1 MISDDII
8 RFCSFVSVEPLFQR
22 RQCFMNKFK
31 NRFFT
36 LDDIETG
43 CNIYF
48 KNNSYLFTVLVD
60 IVRRNPVYA
69 TWEIRSNKILADWM
83 RSQIPVLAKFNAS
96 VIVYANWILTGRNS
110 VPTCKICG
118 EPMPVKTNLFKLYSN
133 YCSCKCRAADP
144 LYKKFIENT
153 FEKKYGK
160 GIKHN
165 FMIHDVRE
173 KAQATL
179 RRYYGDDPFK
189 NPKILQKKQNTFLK
203 KYGALHNMQ
212 SEKGL
217 AEYRKSMNDR
227 YGVDYTWQI
236 SSVAEKAR

>member
-1 MISDDII
+1 
-8 RFCSFVSVEPLFQR
+8 
-22 RQCFMNKFK
+22 MNKFK
-31 NRFFT
+31 NRFFS
-36 LDDIETG
+36 LDDIETD

-153 FEKKYGK
+153 FEK
-160 GIKHN
+160 N
-165 FMIHDVRE
+165 TE
-173 KAQATL
+173 KASGT
-179 RRYYGDDPFK
+179 
-189 NPKILQKKQNTFLK
+189 IL
-203 KYGALHNMQ
+203 
-212 SEKGL
+212 
-217 AEYRKSMNDR
+217 
-227 YGVDYTWQI
+227 
-236 SSVAEKAR
+236 

>member
-36 LDDIETG
+36 LDDIETN

-83 RSQIPVLAKFNAS
+83 R
-96 VIVYANWILTGRNS
+96 
-110 VPTCKICG
+110 
-118 EPMPVKTNLFKLYSN
+118 
-133 YCSCKCRAADP
+133 
-144 LYKKFIENT
+144 
-153 FEKKYGK
+153 
-160 GIKHN
+160 
-165 FMIHDVRE
+165 
-173 KAQATL
+173 
-179 RRYYGDDPFK
+179 
-189 NPKILQKKQNTFLK
+189 
-203 KYGALHNMQ
+203 
-212 SEKGL
+212 
-217 AEYRKSMNDR
+217 
-227 YGVDYTWQI
+227 
-236 SSVAEKAR
+236 

>member
-1 MISDDII
+1 
-8 RFCSFVSVEPLFQR
+8 
-22 RQCFMNKFK
+22 
-31 NRFFT
+31 
-36 LDDIETG
+36 
-43 CNIYF
+43 
-48 KNNSYLFTVLVD
+48 
-60 IVRRNPVYA
+60 
-69 TWEIRSNKILADWM
+69 
-83 RSQIPVLAKFNAS
+83 
-96 VIVYANWILTGRNS
+96 
-110 VPTCKICG
+110 
-118 EPMPVKTNLFKLYSN
+118 MPVKTNLFKLYSN

-179 RRYYGDDPFK
+179 RRHYGDDPFK